1 MELSPAS
8 FQEARK
14 RLKGILKPTPLIFSE
29 YLSEE
34 YGATVYIKPENLQRT
49 GAFKIRG
56 AYNKIAE
63 LTPEQRHRGIVTASA
78 GNHAQGVALAAK
90 LFCQQE
96 EGSDTHATIVMPETT
111 PLIKVEATEKLG
123 ARVVLSGDTYD
134 DAYAEARRIEEEEGA
149 VFVHPFND
157 LSVIAGQGTI
167 GLEILEECPDVDI
180 IFVPAGGGGLRA
192 GVATA
197 VKHLA
202 PHVRVVGVEPDGAAG
217 VTKSLKAGK
226 LVDLADVDTIAD
238 GVAVKVTGDV
248 SFDLIKESVSDMIT
262 VPDTEIM
269 QALLIL
275 IERQKVISENAGA
288 LSVAALSHYDIKDKK
303 VVSLVSGGNIDVITI
318 SEMLTR
324 GLISRGRLFS
334 FSVELHHKPGQLLI
348 ISKILADLKANV
360 IKLDHDQFHN
370 PSRFK
375 SVRLAVTVETNGN
388 SHVEKIVKALRD
400 AGYTLEILS

>member
-8 FQEARK
+8 FQEAQK

-34 YGATVYIKPENLQRT
+34 YDATVYIKPENLQRT

-56 AYNKIAE
+56 AFNKIAE
-63 LTPEQRHRGIVTASA
+63 LTPEQRKLGIVTASA

-90 LFCQQE
+90 LFSQQGE
-96 EGSDTHATIVMPETT
+96 KSCARATIVMPETT

-123 ARVVLSGDTYD
+123 ARVVLFGDTYD
-134 DAYAEARRIEEEEGA
+134 DAYAEARRIEDEEGA

-180 IFVPAGGGGLRA
+180 IFVPTGGGGLLA

-197 VKHLA
+197 VKQLA
-202 PHVRVVGVEPDGAAG
+202 PHVKVIGVEPEGAAG

-226 LVDLADVDTIAD
+226 LVDLDTVDTIAD

-248 SFDLIKESVSDMIT
+248 SFALIKESVSEMLT

-269 QALLIL
+269 QAMLIL
-275 IERQKVISENAGA
+275 IERQKIISENAGA
-288 LSVAALSHYDIKDKK
+288 LSVAALDHFDIKGKK

-400 AGYTLEILS
+400 AGYSLEIL